1 MGRGLTLPNSDAPD
15 NKLIRG
21 LSLQDSILLLAGG
34 IIGSGIFL
42 TAQDVAINTRSPWL
56 FLSIWVV
63 GMAVTLLAC
72 FAFGELGAMFP
83 QAGGQYVYLRE
94 AYGDVA
100 GFLFGWMY
108 FTVAATGTMA
118 ALGAGFATYLGKA
131 FPVLETQKAIF
142 TLGRFSITHGH
153 LIAISAIAV
162 QTLINIFG
170 VRKGAILQNIAT
182 WAKFAAIAIFV
193 VGGLVLGRGSWAHYH
208 QSIPAAANAGSLMT
222 GIGVALIAVFWAYD
236 GWIYI
241 TLVAGEVKN
250 PQRNLPRTLIW
261 GMLLVGA
268 VYVLINAVYLYAL
281 PMSEIAAQDTV
292 AQAAAVSMFSWRI
305 APWLSLMVAL
315 SCFGAMAP
323 CLMSGAR
330 VYYAMAEDGVFFR
343 SLAKVHPRWR
353 TPVMSLILQAV
364 WAGVLTLS
372 GKYDELFTYVMFMM
386 VLSYVLT
393 VAALFV
399 LRYKKPDLPRPYRC
413 TGYPWLPAIYVV
425 LGSVWAINAA
435 IVKTKETR
443 VGAAI
448 VLLGLVFYFYWK
460 RQKQTDRTLRNSS
473 AP

>member
-1 MGRGLTLPNSDAPD
+1 
-15 NKLIRG
+15 
-21 LSLQDSILLLAGG
+21 
-34 IIGSGIFL
+34 
-42 TAQDVAINTRSPWL
+42 
-56 FLSIWVV
+56 
-63 GMAVTLLAC
+63 MAVTLLAC

-131 FPVLETQKAIF
+131 FPVLETQRAIF

-153 LIAISAIAV
+153 LIAISAISV

-193 VGGLVLGRGSWAHYH
+193 VGGLVLGRGSWGHYH

-292 AQAAAVSMFSWRI
+292 AQAAAVSMFSSRI

-399 LRYKKPDLPRPYRC
+399 LRYKKPDLQRPYRC